1 MPPSLALRPF
11 EPADLAELRRIREA
25 AFAPVF
31 ASFRALVGEEIAAIA
46 FASAEAEQ
54 GEHLDEFCAE
64 GSGHHVFAV
73 THDTGIVGFVAFSV
87 DADRRMGE
95 LRLNAVH
102 PDHAGRGI
110 GTWMYAEALAR
121 MKALGAEAV
130 EVGTGADPS
139 HAPARRAYQRAGFVA
154 AIPGVHFYGIL

>member
-11 EPADLAELRRIREA
+11 APADLAELHRIREA

-31 ASFRALVGEEIAAIA
+31 ASFRALVGEEIAAVA

-54 GEHLDEFCAE
+54 GKHLDEICAE
-64 GSGHHVFAV
+64 GAGHHVFAV
-73 THDTGIVGFVAFSV
+73 VEDAGIVGFVAFSV

-95 LRLNAVH
+95 LGLNAVH
-102 PDHAGRGI
+102 PDHAGQGI

-121 MKALGAEAV
+121 MKALGAEVV

-139 HAPARRAYQRAGFVA
+139 HAPARRAYQKVGFHA
-154 AIPGVHFYGIL
+154 AVPGVHFYRTL

>member
-1 MPPSLALRPF
+1 MPPPLALRPF
-11 EPADLAELRRIREA
+11 APADLAVLHRIREA

-54 GEHLDEFCAE
+54 GRHLDEICAD

-73 THDTGIVGFVAFSV
+73 MEGAEMVGFVAFSV
-87 DADRRMGE
+87 DADRRTGE
-95 LRLNAVH
+95 LGLNAIH

-110 GTWMYAEALAR
+110 GTWMYEEALAR
-121 MKALGAEAV
+121 MKALGAEVV

-139 HAPARRAYQRAGFVA
+139 HAPARRAYQKAGFLA
-154 AIPGVHFYGIL
+154 AIPGVHFYRRL